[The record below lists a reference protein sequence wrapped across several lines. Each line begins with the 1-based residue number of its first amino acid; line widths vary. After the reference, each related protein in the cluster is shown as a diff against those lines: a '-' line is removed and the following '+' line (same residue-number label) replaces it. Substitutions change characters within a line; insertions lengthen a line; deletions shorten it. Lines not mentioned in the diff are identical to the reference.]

1 MRRASRAALL
11 VATSLASLASSSLA
25 AAAQERPAPP
35 PVRPAADAETLAAVE
50 RGSVRALLEI
60 AERRARSGDLA
71 GATEPLRAALS
82 LAPSSERALA
92 AWARTAMASRAPG
105 PALLALE
112 PLARMH
118 PGVPEYS
125 YLLGVAW
132 MQLGDMQSAL
142 PHLER
147 ARELEPRR
155 ALTLVAIGLAHN
167 QSKRYPE
174 AKAVLEEA
182 LRLAPEDPEALAA
195 MAEAEEGL
203 GEHDAAERHARRA
216 LELAPRHGE
225 ALLVLGLVHMQ
236 RERHADARAAFESS
250 LAAAP
255 GSARAHYQLSLA
267 CARLGDRDCAAREV
281 ALYQK
286 ALREIEERLVAIR
299 RQSLEAGQAQ
309 P

>member
-1 MRRASRAALL
+1 MRRVRRFALL
-11 VATSLASLASSSLA
+11 VAASLASSSLA
-25 AAAQERPAPP
+25 AAQAAPSPARPS
-35 PVRPAADAETLAAVE
+35 ADAETRAAAE
-50 RGSVRALLEI
+50 RGSVRALLDI
-60 AERRARSGDLA
+60 AEGRARAGDLA
-71 GATEPLRAALS
+71 GATEPLRAALA

-118 PGVPEYS
+118 PGVPDYA

-132 MQLGDMQSAL
+132 MQLGDMPSAL

-147 ARELEPRR
+147 ARELDPRR

-174 AKAVLEEA
+174 AKAVLEQA
-182 LRLAPEDPEALAA
+182 LRLAPDDAEALAA

-203 GEHDAAERHARRA
+203 GEHDAAERHATRA

-225 ALLVLGLVHMQ
+225 ALLVLGLVHMR
-236 RERHADARAAFESS
+236 RERHADARAAFEAS

-286 ALREIEERLVAIR
+286 AMREIEERLVAIR
-299 RQSLEAGQAQ
+299 RQSLEDGQAK